1 MSFLNSMNFIIRH
14 PLNRGSKLSSVLRF
28 VKWQVGSRLIGGA
41 VVYDWVNGSRFFVRT
56 GETGLTQNIYTGLQE
71 FPDMAFLL
79 HFLRGHDLF
88 VDVGANA
95 GSYTILAG
103 AVVGARCIAF
113 EPVPRTYERLVDN
126 MRLNRLD
133 EKVECVNK
141 GVGAESGK
149 IAFTSGCGT
158 ANHALASGEK
168 GNDSITVEITRLDTA
183 LHGQSPTLIKIDVE
197 GYETP
202 VLEGGQETL
211 KAETLRCVIME
222 LNGHANRYGY
232 RESLLLELMQDH
244 GFRAYSYNPLDRALI
259 ELNGKNQS
267 GSNTLFIRDVPYVTE
282 RVNTSPKVTVNGRM
296 F

>member
-1 MSFLNSMNFIIRH
+1 MSLLATMNFIIGH

-28 VKWQVGSRLIGGA
+28 VKWQIGSRLIAGA
-41 VVYDWVNGSRFFVRT
+41 VVYDWVNGSKFFVRT

-71 FPDMAFLL
+71 FSDMAFLL

-103 AVVGARCIAF
+103 AAVGARCIAF
-113 EPVPRTYERLVDN
+113 EPVPSTYERLVEN

-141 GVGAESGK
+141 GVGSESGS
-149 IAFTSGCGT
+149 IAFTSSSGT
-158 ANHALASGEK
+158 ANHALAPGERR
-168 GNDSITVEITRLDTA
+168 GDSITVEITRLDAA
-183 LHGQSPTLIKIDVE
+183 LNGKSPALMKIDVE

-202 VLEGGQETL
+202 VLEGGKETL

-232 RESLLLELMQDH
+232 NESLLLELMHDY
-244 GFRAYSYNPLDRALI
+244 GFRAYSYNPLNRTLI
-259 ELNGKNQS
+259 NLNGKNQS
-267 GSNTLFIRDVPYVTE
+267 TGNTLFIRDVPYVTE
-282 RVNTSPKVTVNGRM
+282 RVNTSPRMTVNGRVI
-296 F
+296 